1 LIEFTRWVANSR
13 HIFQFVLAEKLPGL
27 LIAIGKVHEHQ
38 ARAPFLDCF
47 PKFAQLG
54 DRLAAKRSTEMPQKH
69 Q

>member
-1 LIEFTRWVANSR
+1 
-13 HIFQFVLAEKLPGL
+13 
-27 LIAIGKVHEHQ
+27 VHEHQ

>member
-1 LIEFTRWVANSR
+1 MMAKNLVFIISD
-13 HIFQFVLAEKLPGL
+13 
-27 LIAIGKVHEHQ
+27 EHQ